1 MKDVKESFV
10 SFGNAFPSKEK
21 VLGGENEKNEKTI

>member
-1 MKDVKESFV
+1 MGMKDIKESFV

-21 VLGGENEKNEKTI
+21 VLGGEKRKK